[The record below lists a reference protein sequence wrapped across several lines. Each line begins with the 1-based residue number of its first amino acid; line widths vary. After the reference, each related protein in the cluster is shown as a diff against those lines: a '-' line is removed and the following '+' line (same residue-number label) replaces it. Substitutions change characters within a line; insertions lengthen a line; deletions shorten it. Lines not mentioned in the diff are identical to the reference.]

1 MNSIKNNTY
10 DYVPN
15 KFYDY
20 TSVSSHIVSTYREP
34 EWKSVVVKEVQ
45 QKELFPLLFADLNDL
60 INTNVVVRF

>member
-20 TSVSSHIVSTYREP
+20 TGVSNHIVSTYREP
-34 EWKSVVVKEVQ
+34 EWKYVVVKVQ
-45 QKELFPLLFADLNDL
+45 EQKELFPLLFVDL